1 YQVESF
7 AFSDQTITLEQL
19 HKDGLTL
26 QGTAGNDTIN
36 AWDGRSFVYAGDGN
50 DIVNTSD
57 KDDLLDGGT
66 GNDTLNAGGGNDT
79 LIGGTGND
87 ILNGGT
93 GSDRYIF
100 SKGHGQ
106 DTIYDYGSSSIKDID
121 QVQFTDVASTDV
133 KFRKEGSDLV
143 LFGYSGD
150 DSL

>member
-1 YQVESF
+1 DQVQFTDVAFTDVKFRKEGSDLVLFGYSGDDSLRIQYFFSSSTYQVESF

-79 LIGGTGND
+79 LIGGT
-87 ILNGGT
+87 
-93 GSDRYIF
+93 
-100 SKGHGQ
+100 
-106 DTIYDYGSSSIKDID
+106 
-121 QVQFTDVASTDV
+121 
-133 KFRKEGSDLV
+133 
-143 LFGYSGD
+143 
-150 DSL
+150 